1 MKQLSFFKYVY
12 LFFAVIFFVEF
23 ISNLGTNLTRSI
35 ISFILSMLAVFI
47 FFFRKKIQN
56 RFNSRNK

>member
-12 LFFAVIFFVEF
+12 LVFAVIFFVEF

-35 ISFILSMLAVFI
+35 ISFLLSMLAVFI